1 MNTIFDELRFNIRHY
16 RELKGWTQAQLAI
29 QADSSNGMIGNI
41 ESGHSKPSL
50 NNIVRIAAA
59 LGVHP
64 ADLLLRDAS
73 KEVDKRLIN
82 KYSEFLSSFDSIPV
96 EFRSAIELM
105 VANLNKKHLIK
116 K

>member
-41 ESGHSKPSL
+41 ESGHSKPSFD
-50 NNIVRIAAA
+50 NIVKIASA

-64 ADLLLRDAS
+64 ADLFLRDAS
-73 KEVDKRLIN
+73 IDMDKKLFT
-82 KYSEFLSSFDSIPV
+82 KYSQFLSSFDSIPM

-105 VANLNKKHLIK
+105 VANLSKKHLIK